1 MKDRHL
7 GWIAAGV
14 LTLTFVLAFPLRE
27 WVQRAIITPLAV
39 ILWGMNLFY
48 RSMPQL
54 LWWVVLVL
62 VVAVM
67 LIGSLAPPEIFLPR
81 ERGKAKT
88 PQGPVES
95 LSLAIR
101 KTRDGAYFKWMI
113 ANRLSKLAFQML
125 VQRDAGEHRSV
136 FAPLVGVDWQPSP
149 GLQKYLEVGLRGS
162 FSEYPESERASRF
175 GASPLDLEIQEA
187 VEFLE
192 DHLEIGS

>member
-1 MKDRHL
+1 MKDRRL

-27 WVQRAIITPLAV
+27 WVQRTIITPLAV

-54 LWWVVLVL
+54 LWWVVLAL
-62 VVAVM
+62 VVIVM
-67 LIGSLAPPEIFLPR
+67 LIGSLAPPEIFLPL

-101 KTRDGAYFKWMI
+101 KRRDGVYFKWLI

-125 VQRDAGEHRSV
+125 VQRDAGEYRSI
-136 FAPLVGVDWQPSP
+136 FAPLVGVEWQPAPS
-149 GLQKYLEVGLRGS
+149 LQKYLEVGLRGS
-162 FSEYPESERASRF
+162 FADYPESERASRL
-175 GASPLDLEIQEA
+175 GDSPLDLEIQEA

-192 DHLEIGS
+192 DHLEIGA